1 MNEGRYTLFDE
12 VKMEKEGK
20 IFTGVKIRKAL
31 NEDGYCVKSVENPQE
46 VSGFITEKIYQV
58 ILNNEEVTIHV

>member
-12 VKMEKEGK
+12 VKREKGGE

-31 NEDGYCVKSVENPQE
+31 NKDGYCVKSVKNPQE
-46 VSGFITEKIYQV
+46 VMGFITEEIYQV
-58 ILNNEEVTIHV
+58 ILSNEEVTIHV